1 MGIHGDTNWICCN
14 WDVFFETVGWWSLRC
29 WRLLDQ
35 AIPSGLA
42 RLKGRHSPAIGR
54 LSAFHRL
61 HSGRNFGSV
70 RRQFSYHICFDS
82 NHGLRCQSLHVA
94 FSVHGDGKN
103 PMIGDDVYRPFL
115 VTLVVDGFQV
125 GSTIIKLYISVACIV
140 MHCFWQVWH
149 GMASMWDGVA
159 LPASPKLPWQP
170 RFR

>member
-1 MGIHGDTNWICCN
+1 M
-14 WDVFFETVGWWSLRC
+14 RC
-29 WRLLDQ
+29 WRLPDQ

-54 LSAFHRL
+54 LFAFHRL
-61 HSGRNFGSV
+61 HSGRSFGSV
-70 RRQFSYHICFDS
+70 RRQFSYHIAKHSIVICFDS

-94 FSVHGDGKN
+94 FSVHGDGIN

-115 VTLVVDGFQV
+115 VTLVVDGFHV
-125 GSTIIKLYISVACIV
+125 GSPIISCACIV

-149 GMASMWDGVA
+149 GLASMWDGVA